1 MNVCPKCYY
10 TGNTG
15 VCPECGGEMIPYLDD
30 ADDFEEFRRP
40 RERRVISRHGGTIIR
55 VVTVLVILMLL
66 WFYTGG
72 NIMEAFIPQTGRV
85 YPEDTEFT
93 VKKSII
99 LTSEADGTY
108 MKYDIHLPE
117 DNDYQEVLDIQMSI
131 PGTPDPSNS
140 LHIEWEFDNVD
151 NGVSRRIDINYTIRT
166 EAKKQKMSSSDSGTI
181 GDIPQNYID
190 AYIPAARAET
200 DAPDDALNGQQWWN
214 DDQNV
219 WTIDPMNPQV
229 QLKATELG
237 QGKVNVYDLVKAVY
251 EWTRDTWSYDTSGG
265 DLKTCQEMLNA
276 ESGDCDDQSVV
287 MISVLR
293 AMGIPAWLELGVL
306 YNKPANSWGGHG
318 WANALIPKTGG
329 GSFIEAQI
337 DVVNDEFLFRD
348 PWRFTEYIDDGNGY
362 FLHEYYTVFHITGGD
377 ASFDVKYHTVD
388 YEEDGEIW
396 VDQKSTPFVGA
407 EGIVLAVAVVV
418 LFHRRRQR
426 IGNTE

>member
-1 MNVCPKCYY
+1 MNVCPECYY

-72 NIMEAFIPQTGRV
+72 NIMEAFIPKSGRV

-93 VKKSII
+93 VKKTII
-99 LTSEADGTY
+99 LTSEADGTD
-108 MKYDIHLPE
+108 MTYDLYLPE
-117 DNDYQEVLDIQMSI
+117 NNDFQEVLDIEMNPQ
-131 PGTPDPSNS
+131 GHVNYTNT
-140 LHIEWEFDNVD
+140 LNIEWEYEDVP
-151 NGVSRRIDINYTIRT
+151 NGQSRRIEINYTIST

-181 GDIPQNYID
+181 GDIPAQFVD
-190 AYIPAARAET
+190 DYIPASKNEQGASAT
-200 DAPDDALNGQQWWN
+200 AINGQQWWN
-214 DDQNV
+214 DDQGV
-219 WTIDPMNPQV
+219 WTIDPMNPEV

-237 QGKVNVYDLVKAVY
+237 EGKVNVYDLVKSVY
-251 EWTRDTWSYDTSGG
+251 EWTRNRWSYSTIGG
-265 DLKTCQEMLNA
+265 DLKTCQEMLGS

-306 YNKPANSWGGHG
+306 YNKPVNSWGGHG
-318 WANALIPKTGG
+318 WANAVIPKG
-329 GSFIEAQI
+329 GSYVIAQI
-337 DVVNDEFLFRD
+337 DVVNDEFMFRD
-348 PWRFTEYIDDGNGY
+348 PWRFTEYVDDGDGY
-362 FLHEYYTVFHITGGD
+362 LLNQYYAVFHIVGGD
-377 ASFDVKYHTVD
+377 ASFEVKYHTVD

-407 EGIVLAVAVVV
+407 EGLILAVAVVV
-418 LFHRRRQR
+418 LVHRRRHR
-426 IGNTE
+426 IGNAD

>member
-1 MNVCPKCYY
+1 MNVCPECYY

-15 VCPECGGEMIPYLDD
+15 VCPECGSEMIPYLDD
-30 ADDFEEFRRP
+30 AHDFEEFRRP

-72 NIMEAFIPQTGRV
+72 NIMEAFLPQSGRV
-85 YPEDTEFT
+85 FPEDTEFT

-99 LTSEADGTY
+99 LTSEADGSDMTY
-108 MKYDIHLPE
+108 DLYLPE
-117 DNDYQEVLDIQMSI
+117 DNDYQEVLDIEISP
-131 PGTPDPSNS
+131 PGTMDPGNS
-140 LHIEWEFDNVD
+140 LHIEWEYDNVP
-151 NGVSRRIDINYTIRT
+151 NGQSRRIELNYTIKT
-166 EAKKQKMSSSDSGTI
+166 KAKKQKMDSSDSGTI

-190 AYIPAARAET
+190 SYIAPSRPET
-200 DAPDDALNGQQWWN
+200 GAPDNAINGQQWWN

-219 WTIDPMNPQV
+219 WTIDPMNPEV

-251 EWTRDTWSYDTSGG
+251 DWTRDRWSYSTAGG
-265 DLKTCQEMLNA
+265 NLKTCQEMLNS

-306 YNKPANSWGGHG
+306 YNKDANSWGGHG
-318 WANALIPKTGG
+318 WANVVIPK
-329 GSFIEAQI
+329 GSSHIIGQI

-348 PWRFTEYIDDGNGY
+348 PWRFTEYIDDGDGY
-362 FLHEYYTVFHITGGD
+362 DLHEYYTVFHVSGGD
-377 ASFDVKYHTVD
+377 GNFEVKYHTVA

-396 VDQKSTPFVGA
+396 LDKTTPFVGT
-407 EGIVLAVAVVV
+407 EGLVIAVAVVALV
-418 LFHRRRQR
+418 YRRKQR
-426 IGNTE
+426 IQQAD